1 MNAFVD
7 DDSAV
12 QRALASADRS
22 DCMGWVRT
30 YLFAKMRKEEKRI
43 GSRDETK

>member
-12 QRALASADRS
+12 QKALASADRCN
-22 DCMGWVRT
+22 CMGWLRT
-30 YLFAKMRKEEKRI
+30 YLFAKMRKEEGRV
-43 GSRDETK
+43 GSRDESK